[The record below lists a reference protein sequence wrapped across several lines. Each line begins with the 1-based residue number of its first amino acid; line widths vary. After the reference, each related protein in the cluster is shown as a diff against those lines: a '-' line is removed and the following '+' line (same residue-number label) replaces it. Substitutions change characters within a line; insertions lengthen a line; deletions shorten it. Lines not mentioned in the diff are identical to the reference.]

1 MARFNRTRGFAMP
14 NLARLLLLAC
24 LAGAALLLASAEASA
39 WVCTAHS
46 RTASGWGASPS
57 LSQARFI
64 ALRECAIRTP
74 RGRMCRI
81 SSCR

>member
-1 MARFNRTRGFAMP
+1 MS
-14 NLARLLLLAC
+14 NLARVVLVAA
-24 LAGAALLLASAEASA
+24 LAGGALLLASAEASA

-46 RTASGWGASPS
+46 RAASGWGASPS
-57 LSQARFI
+57 LAQARYI